1 MNHTIQLTAEQFEAL
16 QSGQPITIEPP
27 KPAITK
33 WEPALGNFLISS
45 DLNNSYHVL
54 SCNPEYNSAGLSY
67 QTKSQADSAAKQIR
81 AYARQLA
88 WLAENDDGWVADWSN
103 IKQYK
108 YYVYYEHN
116 NNIPS
121 MFRKYSCYQSQYI
134 NTVFMSEANAIK
146 LVQLMNDGIVEF

>member
-1 MNHTIQLTAEQFEAL
+1 MSHTIQLTAEQFQAL

-33 WEPALGNFLISS
+33 WGPIGGHYCIINYCLSAL
-45 DLNNSYHVL
+45 H
-54 SCNPEYNSAGLSY
+54 YNKAPSNASASGLTY
-67 QTKSQADSAAKQIR
+67 KTKAQADSAAKQIR

-103 IKQYK
+103 IHQYK
-108 YYVYYEHN
+108 YYVYCEHN

-121 MFRKYSCYQSQYI
+121 VFKKYSCYQSQYI

-146 LVQLMNDGIVEF
+146 LAQLMNSGIVEF

>member
-33 WEPALGNFLISS
+33 WEPIGGNYCVVNYCL
-45 DLNNSYHVL
+45 
-54 SCNPEYNSAGLSY
+54 SAGYYDKAPSNAAASGLTY
-67 QTKSQADSAAKQIR
+67 KTQSQADSAAKQLR

-103 IKQYK
+103 FKQGKYHIYMGYTENKIKTYR
-108 YYVYYEHN
+108 N
-116 NNIPS
+116 
-121 MFRKYSCYQSQYI
+121 FTDQSIGLIY
-134 NTVFMSEANAIK
+134 MSQANAEK
-146 LVQLMNDGIVEF
+146 LAQLMNDGIVEF